1 LLASICI
8 RVAAGKYNALAFM
21 TTDPATHFELRGQFC
36 GFIRTLLGKRRMV
49 VRADGEEHF
58 LKMEKELRERLK
70 HTLSP
75 GVEILV
81 SGHERPADGRRV
93 VSNVHFITPEGPV
106 ACATCPVRVCT
117 KKTCWRNGGKE
128 LWEAMEASIAHHGLA
143 EEVQLEGVHCLDH
156 CNRGPNAEWQGHNF
170 HHCTPRDAERII
182 TRAAGQD

>member
-1 LLASICI
+1 
-8 RVAAGKYNALAFM
+8 M
-21 TTDPATHFELRGQFC
+21 TSDPANHFELRGRFC

-58 LKMEKELRERLK
+58 LKVEKELRERLK

-81 SGHERPADGRRV
+81 SGHERPGDGKRV
-93 VSNVHFITPEGPV
+93 ISNVHFITPEGPV

-128 LWEAMEASIAHHGLA
+128 LWQALEANIAHHGLA
-143 EEVQLEGVHCLDH
+143 DEVQLEGVHCLDH
-156 CNRGPNAEWQGHNF
+156 CKRGPNAEWQGHDF
-170 HHCTPRDAERII
+170 HHCTPRDAERIVS
-182 TRAAGQD
+182 RAAGKD